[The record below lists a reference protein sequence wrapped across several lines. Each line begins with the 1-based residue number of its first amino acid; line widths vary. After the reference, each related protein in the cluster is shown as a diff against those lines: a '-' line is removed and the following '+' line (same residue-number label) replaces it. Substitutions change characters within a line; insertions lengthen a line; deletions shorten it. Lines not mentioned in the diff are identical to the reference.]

1 MVERK
6 AYDNLFKEV
15 LAEVIQHLLHV
26 THNITITT
34 LQQVPGNFPS
44 VELREVDF
52 LAKVTFTDGSQEM
65 LHVEVQS
72 TNDASMPLRMVEYFA
87 KIYKAHRLPVNQLVL
102 YIGREK
108 LYMKDAINVQ
118 GHFSHTKH
126 QYLLVDIAHMPP
138 ERFLA
143 VSQPE
148 INVLAVLA
156 HLPDDTTASETIRSI
171 LQRLASTLPDRQLH
185 DFLEKLDIL
194 CRLRKLESLLK
205 MEVKKMGLKFDPRGT
220 LLYDMGLEEGKKE
233 GLEEGKKEGIK
244 EGIKKGKK
252 EGIKEGLRRAILVGL
267 KARFGAE
274 AVEEARVSDLLAQ
287 IDTEATLERIEEK
300 VHTVSSFA
308 EFLTYLKAQI

>member
-1 MVERK
+1 MALKKRK
-6 AYDNLFKEV
+6 AYDNLFKEI
-15 LAEVIQHLLHV
+15 LAEVIRHLLHV
-26 THNITITT
+26 THNITIAT
-34 LQQVPGNFPS
+34 LKQVPGNFPS

-72 TNDASMPLRMVEYFA
+72 TNDTSMPVRMVEYFA
-87 KIYKAHRLPVNQLVL
+87 KIYKAHQLPVNQLVL

-118 GHFSHTKH
+118 GHFSRTEHH
-126 QYLLVDIAHMPP
+126 YLLVDIAHMSP

-143 VSQPE
+143 ASQPE

-156 HLPDDTTASETIRSI
+156 HLPDDTTASKTIRTI

-185 DFLEKLDIL
+185 DFIEKLNIL
-194 CRLRKLESLLK
+194 CRLRKLEPLFRT
-205 MEVKKMGLKFDPRGT
+205 EVKKMGLKFDPRGT

-233 GLEEGKKEGIK
+233 G
-244 EGIKKGKK
+244 KK

-267 KARFGAE
+267 KTRFGAQAVKSAHVPDFLVKIDSE
-274 AVEEARVSDLLAQ
+274 AV
-287 IDTEATLERIEEK
+287 LERIEEK
-300 VHTVSSFA
+300 VHTVSSFD
-308 EFLTYLKAQI
+308 EFLTYLKTQI

>member
-1 MVERK
+1 MAKV
-6 AYDNLFKEV
+6 YDNLFKEV
-15 LAEVIQHLLHV
+15 LAEVIRHLLHV

-194 CRLRKLESLLK
+194 CRLRKLEPLLK
-205 MEVKKMGLKFDPRGT
+205 TEVKKMGLKFDPRGT
-220 LLYDMGLEEGKKE
+220 LLYDMGM
-233 GLEEGKKEGIK
+233 EEGKKEGIK
-244 EGIKKGKK
+244 EGIKKGKKEGKK

-274 AVEEARVSDLLAQ
+274 AVENAHVSDLLTQ
-287 IDTEATLERIEEK
+287 IDSEAILERLGERVYTI
-300 VHTVSSFA
+300 SSLA

>member
-1 MVERK
+1 MAKV
-6 AYDNLFKEV
+6 YDNLFKEV
-15 LAEVIQHLLHV
+15 LAEVIRHLLHV

-108 LYMKDAINVQ
+108 LYMKNEINVR
-118 GHFSHTKH
+118 GHFSRTEH

-143 VSQPE
+143 APQPE

-156 HLPDDTTASETIRSI
+156 HLPDDTAASETIRII

-194 CRLRKLESLLK
+194 CRLRKLEPLLK
-205 MEVKKMGLKFDPRGT
+205 TEVKKMGLKFDPRGT
-220 LLYDMGLEEGKKE
+220 LLYDMGM
-233 GLEEGKKEGIK
+233 EEGKKEGIK
-244 EGIKKGKK
+244 EGIKKGKKEGKK

-274 AVEEARVSDLLAQ
+274 AVENAHVSDLLTQ
-287 IDTEATLERIEEK
+287 IDSEAILERLGERVYTI
-300 VHTVSSFA
+300 SSLA